1 MKKTDITKVLHFTD
15 CAVTTRSI
23 NREIPRA
30 YTVTTIHNDFLE
42 MFMNTEIAMNDT
54 KTASTNRERTL
65 QTLFQV
71 ICQEDEFSLL
81 RETLRIYCEELN
93 NDLESASI

>member
-1 MKKTDITKVLHFTD
+1 MNDRG
-15 CAVTTRSI
+15 VTTTPV
-23 NREIPRA
+23 NCEIPQA
-30 YTVTTIHNDFLE
+30 YTVTTNHTDFYLE
-42 MFMNTEIAMNDT
+42 IIMNTALVTNDT
-54 KTASTNRERTL
+54 QTPSTSRDRTL

-93 NDLESASI
+93 NDLETSSI